1 MDHVLKDVIPFSIRD
16 TYMDE
21 STTGYA
27 NLKCSPTWKWIFK
40 F

>member
-21 STTGYA
+21 STKGDA
-27 NLKCSPTWKWIFK
+27 NLKCVEDSDVDET
-40 F
+40 